1 LSQALIQP
9 SSQPLSQ
16 PLSQAQH
23 AALVPP
29 FGRLPSGDL
38 HCEGVLLNAIAKE
51 FGTPTFVYSARAIT
65 QAYQAFAQAA
75 APFGA
80 MVCYALKANSNLALI
95 DHLNRLGAG
104 FDIVSEGELRRVL
117 AVGGSPAKIVFSGV
131 GKTRHELRT
140 ALLAGIRC
148 FNVES
153 AAELDMIAQV
163 AGQLGVCAPVSLRV
177 NPDIDPKTHPYIST
191 GLKENKFGI
200 PMQHALSVYQHALTL
215 PAIKICGIDCHIGS
229 QITTLQPFLDS
240 LEKVLSLTLQ
250 LSQHG
255 IELEHLDLGGGL
267 GIAYD
272 QETPPSPGALMNAL
286 LNRVSQWAADTGRK
300 APQIFFEFG
309 RAIVGNAGVLLSR
322 VEILKPSDDKN
333 FAVIDAA
340 MNDLMRP
347 TLYNAW
353 HDVVLT
359 KPALAS
365 PKTWDLVGPVCESGD
380 WLAKDRVLGL
390 TAGDLVAILSAG
402 AYGMSM
408 SSNYNS
414 RGRAAEVLIS
424 EDGKAH
430 LIRRREAFEDLIATE
445 RVPHTK

>member
-1 LSQALIQP
+1 VTKTTNTVS
-9 SSQPLSQ
+9 
-16 PLSQAQH
+16 H

-29 FGRLPSGDL
+29 FGRLPSGEL
-38 HCEGVLLNAIAKE
+38 HCEGLPLCEIAAQ

-65 QAYQAFAQAA
+65 QAYQAFAHAA

-95 DHLNRLGAG
+95 DHLSRLGAG

-117 AVGGSPAKIVFSGV
+117 AVGGDPQKIVFSGV
-131 GKTRHELRT
+131 GKTHHELRS

-148 FNVES
+148 LNVES
-153 AAELDMIAQV
+153 TAELDMIAQV
-163 AGQLGVCAPVSLRV
+163 AAELGVQAPVSLRV

-200 PMQHALSVYQHALTL
+200 PMQHAVNAYRHAQSL
-215 PAIKICGIDCHIGS
+215 PSIRICGIDCHIGS

-240 LEKVLSLTLQ
+240 LEKVLLLAQ
-250 LSQHG
+250 ELSQHG
-255 IELEHLDLGGGL
+255 IELDHLDLGGGL

-272 QETPPSPGALMNAL
+272 QETPPSPGTLMNAL
-286 LNRVSQWAADTGRK
+286 LSRVAAWAADTGRK
-300 APQIFFEFG
+300 PPQVFFEFG
-309 RAIVGNAGVLLSR
+309 RAIVGNAGILLSR
-322 VEILKPSDDKN
+322 VEILKPGEDKN

-353 HDVVLT
+353 HDVALV
-359 KPALAS
+359 KPAVAA

-380 WLAKDRVLGL
+380 WIAKDRVLGL
-390 TAGDLVAILSAG
+390 AAGDLVAILSAG

-424 EDGKAH
+424 EDGQAH

-445 RVPHTK
+445 RVPHPK

>member
-1 LSQALIQP
+1 MTNTVS
-9 SSQPLSQ
+9 
-16 PLSQAQH
+16 H

-29 FGRLPSGDL
+29 FGRLPNGEL
-38 HCEGVLLNAIAKE
+38 HCEGLPLCDIAAQ

-95 DHLNRLGAG
+95 DHLSRLGAG

-117 AVGGSPAKIVFSGV
+117 AVGGDPQKIVFSGV
-131 GKTRHELRT
+131 GKTRHELRA

-148 FNVES
+148 LNVES
-153 AAELDMIAQV
+153 TAELDMIAQV
-163 AGQLGVCAPVSLRV
+163 AAELGVQAPVSLRV

-200 PMQHALSVYQHALTL
+200 PMQHAVNAYRHAQSLSS
-215 PAIKICGIDCHIGS
+215 IRICGIDCHIGS

-240 LEKVLSLTLQ
+240 LEKVLLLAQ
-250 LSQHG
+250 ELSQHG
-255 IELEHLDLGGGL
+255 IELDHLDLGGGL

-272 QETPPSPGALMNAL
+272 QETPPSPGTLMNAL
-286 LNRVSQWAADTGRK
+286 LSRVAAWAADTGRK
-300 APQIFFEFG
+300 PPQVFFEFG
-309 RAIVGNAGVLLSR
+309 RAIVGNAGILLSR
-322 VEILKPSDDKN
+322 VEILKPGEDKN

-353 HDVVLT
+353 HDVALV
-359 KPALAS
+359 KPAVAA

-380 WLAKDRVLGL
+380 WIAKDRVLGL
-390 TAGDLVAILSAG
+390 AAGDLVAILSAG

-445 RVPHTK
+445 RVPHPK